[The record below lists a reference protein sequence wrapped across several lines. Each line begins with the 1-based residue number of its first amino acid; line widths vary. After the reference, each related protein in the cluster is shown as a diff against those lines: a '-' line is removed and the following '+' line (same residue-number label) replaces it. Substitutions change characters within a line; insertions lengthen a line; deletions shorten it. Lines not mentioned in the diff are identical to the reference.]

1 MACSSWLRETARE
14 LMIMMEHCRAC
25 GVEVLVSNS
34 WSTLKFNTSTSES
47 VIQRNTLLVVSGKIA
62 HRSGQSVP
70 ITNAI
75 VHMTTLNCE
84 PVLQ

>member
-34 WSTLKFNTSTSES
+34 WSTLKL
-47 VIQRNTLLVVSGKIA
+47 ILVLPN
-62 HRSGQSVP
+62 QSYKEIP
-70 ITNAI
+70 S
-75 VHMTTLNCE
+75 LSF
-84 PVLQ
+84 PVKSRINPGNLCP